1 MLFLRRVEPRRSDQ
15 YLDARPCALGLV
27 SPPPQTQTLGS
38 ELPSA
43 RGQAGRSV
51 ADGQQVCPDVEASRA
66 MTGQPR
72 PRSRHGE
79 PRACVHV
86 CVSMSASCAQPGS
99 PAILGPTTA
108 HQGPRLR
115 AALPQ
120 TPGQGLSLG
129 TADFRGGLPSGV
141 GPGLCGVLSSIPGD
155 IQAARAPGGTETLR
169 RERSAPRPRARLRL
183 PFVKC

>member
-1 MLFLRRVEPRRSDQ
+1 MLFLRSVEPRCSDQ
-15 YLDARPCALGLV
+15 YLNARPCALGLV

-86 CVSMSASCAQPGS
+86 CVSMSAPRARPGRQPGRPRS
-99 PAILGPTTA
+99 HHGTPRPPAPSGPA
-108 HQGPRLR
+108 PDARPGSLPRHCRLSGR
-115 AALPQ
+115 AAL
-120 TPGQGLSLG
+120 
-129 TADFRGGLPSGV
+129 RGG
-141 GPGLCGVLSSIPGD
+141 
-155 IQAARAPGGTETLR
+155 
-169 RERSAPRPRARLRL
+169 PRALWGVEQHPRRHTGSPRTWGHRNPEERTLS
-183 PFVKC
+183 PAAPC